1 MTGTD
6 SGLNQTFRSVVGT
19 GSGLNPTFNS
29 VAGTGSRL
37 NQVLDRG
44 LLARV
49 WSVSV
54 VITVSL
60 GGLDGGLGFGG
71 WTAAWA
77 RSGRRLWLGF
87 MPWRGLSSRTGLGPG
102 AGAGLVLRYRLG
114 RGRGLRLGAVART
127 CRPISAIS
135 ALLDQ
140 ITQI

>member
-29 VAGTGSRL
+29 VACTGWRL

-60 GGLDGGLGFGG
+60 GGLDGGLGSV
-71 WTAAWA
+71 WA
-77 RSGRRLWLGF
+77 PALAGVHALARAKFAHGPRSGRRRWLG
-87 MPWRGLSSRTGLGPG
+87 
-102 AGAGLVLRYRLG
+102 A
-114 RGRGLRLGAVART
+114 
-127 CRPISAIS
+127 
-135 ALLDQ
+135 
-140 ITQI
+140 